1 MIAKCR
7 AKCCIVQLK
16 EKDPDAANP
25 YAQQALKGNIIIYP
39 QKPDNVANIL
49 PPPVEEIVSHM
60 CVIFV
65 GSAKPTKEW
74 LKDKAKPLV
83 VHREKVRAALAWL
96 KAHNP
101 LYKDIAINHDIL
113 NGLEEEG
120 ILPFEI
126 EHQLPHGSG
135 DETTATYDPNAHAN
149 SDPPETNNPQDSEFE
164 SVVVTDVNGNAS
176 SHDLRAAAV
185 HHIKNGGSYL
195 SMPHGQTPANEF
207 FNIHLFPMIYPTL
220 FPYGIGGFED
230 KRRKGR
236 SSLSMKRH
244 VKHLL

>member
-7 AKCCIVQLK
+7 AKACIVQLK
-16 EKDPDAANP
+16 EKDPDATNP
-25 YAQQALKGNIIIYP
+25 YAQRALKGNIIIYP

-49 PPPVEEIVSHM
+49 PPPIDEIISHM

-65 GSAKPTKEW
+65 GNTKPTKEW
-74 LKDKAKPLV
+74 LKEKAKPLV
-83 VHREKVRAALAWL
+83 VRREKVRAALSWL
-96 KAHNP
+96 KIHNP
-101 LYKDIAINHDIL
+101 LYKDITINHEVL
-113 NGLEEEG
+113 NTLEDNG

-126 EHQLPHGSG
+126 EHQLPQGSG
-135 DETTATYDPNAHAN
+135 DETTASYDPN
-149 SDPPETNNPQDSEFE
+149 SDSEFE

-176 SHDLRAAAV
+176 SHDMRAAAV
-185 HHIKNGGSYL
+185 RHIKNGGSYL
-195 SMPHGQTPANEF
+195 SMPHGQMPANEF

-230 KRRKGR
+230 KRRKGK

-244 VKHLL
+244 VKHLLSLEEQLCNMQD

>member
-16 EKDPDAANP
+16 EKDPDVTNP
-25 YAQQALKGNIIIYP
+25 YAQRALKGNIIIYP

-65 GSAKPTKEW
+65 GRTKPTKEW

-83 VHREKVRAALAWL
+83 VRREKVRAALSWL

-101 LYKDIAINHDIL
+101 LYKDITINHDLL
-113 NGLEEEG
+113 NALQDEG

-126 EHQLPHGSG
+126 EHQVPQGSG
-135 DETTATYDPNAHAN
+135 EETTASYDPNSASNA
-149 SDPPETNNPQDSEFE
+149 ETTEGTQDSEFE
-164 SVVVTDVNGNAS
+164 SVVITDVNGNAS

-185 HHIKNGGSYL
+185 RHIKNGGSYL
-195 SMPHGQTPANEF
+195 SMPHGQLPANEF

-230 KRRKGR
+230 KRRKGK